1 MCTACRVVLAVPG
14 EAWCIDCAENVNPG
28 EFVAG
33 VHVSQAELPDPD
45 E

>member
-14 EAWCIDCAENVNPG
+14 EAWCIDCAENVDPG
-28 EFVAG
+28 DFVAG
-33 VHVSQAELPDPD
+33 VHAGDELPDPD